1 MSFETRLS
9 KALKSKDKHK
19 IDSVFEE
26 IYLEYGKIVCFK
38 IMNYIKNQDVANDLM
53 QDVFVSFFNN
63 LNKIKFD
70 SIKYYLL
77 TSAKNKALDY
87 LKNKNNNIIIDEKY
101 VYDNEEL
108 IDYDNTM
115 YKDVISKMK
124 KILSDFEIEIVLKHN
139 LDNLSF
145 KELSKIYDKSV
156 NTILTTY
163 YRAIKKVKD
172 AYKNEK

>member
-1 MSFETRLS
+1 MSFETRLR

-19 IDSVFEE
+19 IDSIFEE

-38 IMNYIKNQDVANDLM
+38 IMEYIKNQDVANDLM

-77 TSAKNKALDY
+77 VTAKNKALDY

-108 IDYDNTM
+108 IEYDNTM

-124 KILSDFEIEIVLKHN
+124 SILSDFEIEIVLKHN

-145 KELSKIYDKSV
+145 KDLSKI
-156 NTILTTY
+156 
-163 YRAIKKVKD
+163 
-172 AYKNEK
+172 